1 MDKAAIKRRQKKT
14 SCANFHFLIL
24 SFFHFL
30 TYDGGIAVGFE
41 LRYATLQGFVG
52 RG

>member
-14 SCANFHFLIL
+14 SCAIFHFFIL
-24 SFFHFL
+24 SFL